1 VPIPTSVAKYRQ
13 DVRKKKKKRKKEKKT
28 KRRKKEKKEVGGLR
42 IQYMFFS
49 SGKAQKKVRDVE
61 PTLLCRD
68 AVQ

>member
-1 VPIPTSVAKYRQ
+1 M
-13 DVRKKKKKRKKEKKT
+13 RKKKKKRKKEKKKK